1 MSIRTKTLD
10 ESKFSMFFLR
20 PKKSLDVHAVARKL
34 VSTKG
39 VREVLITEGEYGFI
53 VKASEDCH
61 DRIFSAVSDGY
72 RKVTC
77 HYKYRRW
84 KGQ

>member
-1 MSIRTKTLD
+1 MSFRTKTLD

-20 PKKSLDVHAVARKL
+20 PKKALDVHAVARKL

-39 VREVLITEGEYGFI
+39 VSEVLITEGEYGFI

-61 DRIFSAVSDGY
+61 DKIFNAVSRGY
-72 RKVTC
+72 RKVAC
-77 HYKYRRW
+77 FYRYR
-84 KGQ
+84 K